1 MMVKLNSV
9 INNNGPITAY
19 QVIVM
24 EESDKIGFQPE
35 TLTTYHNAKKEG
47 LHYYVAAEL
56 DPKVRISLCH
66 ISK

>member
-1 MMVKLNSV
+1 MKVRLNSV
-9 INNNGPITAY
+9 VNNNGPVTAY

-35 TLTTYHNAKKEG
+35 SLAPYHEAKKEG

-56 DPKVRISLCH
+56 DPKVGLTFQINF
-66 ISK
+66 